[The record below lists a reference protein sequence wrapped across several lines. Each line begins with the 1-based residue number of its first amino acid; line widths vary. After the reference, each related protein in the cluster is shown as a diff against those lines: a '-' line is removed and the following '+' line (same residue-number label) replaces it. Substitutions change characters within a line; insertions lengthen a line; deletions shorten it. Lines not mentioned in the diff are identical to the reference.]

1 MKDHYA
7 HEKSGKK
14 YFINC
19 AKITKTE
26 LSRTE
31 IAISDFLIFLNFA
44 KAAIYYFAND
54 LLAAKGGS
62 IVIL

>member
-19 AKITKTE
+19 AKLQKK
-26 LSRTE
+26 RTE
-31 IAISDFLIFLNFA
+31 ITISDFRLSRN
-44 KAAIYYFAND
+44 
-54 LLAAKGGS
+54 
-62 IVIL
+62 ILFC